1 MQLDIA
7 SQHEAGR
14 LIFARRHNDAPAALH
29 RRSIDRALNR
39 VAAEFSALCAK
50 IQNVHQPKSS
60 PFSMAAIWSMRR

>member
-7 SQHEAGR
+7 SQNEAGR
-14 LIFARRHNDAPAALH
+14 LIFARRHNDASAALH

-60 PFSMAAIWSMRR
+60 PFSMAAI